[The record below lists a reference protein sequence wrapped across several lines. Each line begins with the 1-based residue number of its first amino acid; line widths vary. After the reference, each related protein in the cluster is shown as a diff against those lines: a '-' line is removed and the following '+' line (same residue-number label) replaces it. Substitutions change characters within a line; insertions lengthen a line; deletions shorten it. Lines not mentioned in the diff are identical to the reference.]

1 LNKKQS
7 YENYFY
13 LNSSYK
19 LNLLLQVSK
28 HKSQLRIITI
38 KGGKKMISIRN
49 TSRDPHFNL
58 ALEEYVVKYMDP
70 KEDYVIL
77 WQNEP
82 SVIIGRNQNTIEE
95 INVKYIKD
103 NNIHVVR
110 RLSGGGA
117 VYHDLGN
124 LNFTFIVKS
133 SSDVV
138 SNFRK
143 FTEPVVNALKS
154 FGVNAEFSGRNDITI
169 DGKKFSGNAQYYY
182 GDRLLHHGT
191 ILFNSDLTVVQD
203 ALNVKPDKIESKGVK
218 SVRSRVA
225 NIYPYLKKEIS
236 LEDFKAA
243 MLKLLMQDKNYMEKE
258 YTLTEKDLSVI
269 RELMEKRYSLW
280 QWNYGQSPEFNIE
293 KGKRFAGGKLDLR
306 FNVKGGNE
314 STISHIK
321 ILGDFFGKKEITEL
335 ESKLVGTLYKE
346 DNVRKLLNSLDF
358 ENYFVGIT
366 MDDFI
371 DCMFY

>member
-1 LNKKQS
+1 
-7 YENYFY
+7 
-13 LNSSYK
+13 
-19 LNLLLQVSK
+19 
-28 HKSQLRIITI
+28 
-38 KGGKKMISIRN
+38 MISIRN
-49 TSRDPHFNL
+49 NCRDPHFNL
-58 ALEEYVVKYMDP
+58 ALEEYVVKYMNP

-138 SNFRK
+138 SNFKK
-143 FTEPVVNALKS
+143 FTEPVVNALKA
-154 FGVNAEFSGRNDITI
+154 FGVNAEFTGRNDISI
-169 DGKKFSGNAQYYY
+169 DGKKFSGNAQYYH

-191 ILFNSDLTVVQD
+191 ILFNSNLNVVQD

-218 SVRSRVA
+218 SVRSRVT
-225 NIYPYLKKEIS
+225 NIDPYLKEDIS
-236 LEDFKAA
+236 LDDFKDA
-243 MLKLLMQDKNYMEKE
+243 MLKLLMGDENYKEKE
-258 YTLTEKDLSVI
+258 YILTEKDLSAL
-269 RELMEKRYSLW
+269 RELLEKRYSLW
-280 QWNYGQSPEFNIE
+280 EWNYGESPEFNIE
-293 KGKRFAGGKLDLR
+293 KNKRFAGGKLDLR
-306 FNVKGGNE
+306 FNVKGGNK
-314 STISHIK
+314 STISYIR
-321 ILGDFFGKKEITEL
+321 ILGDFFGKKEINEL
-335 ESKLVGTLYKE
+335 ESKLIGTLYKE
-346 DNVRKLLNSLDF
+346 ENVRSVLSSLDF
-358 ENYFVGIT
+358 ENYFTNIT
-366 MDDFI
+366 IDDFI